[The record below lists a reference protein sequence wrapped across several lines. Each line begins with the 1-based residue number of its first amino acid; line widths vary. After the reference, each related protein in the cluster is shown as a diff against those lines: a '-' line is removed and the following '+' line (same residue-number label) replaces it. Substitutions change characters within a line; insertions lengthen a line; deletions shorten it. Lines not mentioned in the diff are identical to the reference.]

1 VAGSGER
8 SSPAVTAASRSAT
21 WAVGCPPDAEPAAR
35 LPAWLASVLPDDT
48 ADMWLLARQLI
59 PPSAYLIGGTAI
71 AAHLQH
77 RLSRD
82 LDFCFEAPTRP
93 DDLEGIAAELGRLAP
108 TRLTRRREL
117 GLDLLMS
124 RTKVQLLC
132 PPGHHRVEPTTVIE
146 GLRVAG
152 LGDLLAMKLQVV
164 VDRPELRDYFDLLCI
179 ETRARRNAEEGLA
192 LFEQRF
198 RPDVPDQAVTTIV
211 RYLADLSDVPD
222 DPTLPLRRSEIERY
236 WQQRVPEIVRNLER

>member
-1 VAGSGER
+1 MTDA
-8 SSPAVTAASRSAT
+8 
-21 WAVGCPPDAEPAAR
+21 PPTEPADC
-35 LPAWLASVLPDDT
+35 LPAWLADVLPADT
-48 ADMWLLARQLI
+48 AAMWLLVRRVL

-82 LDFCFEAPTRP
+82 LDFCFEGPVP
-93 DDLEGIAAELGRLAP
+93 LDELAAQLATLAP
-108 TRLTRRREL
+108 VRVTSRREL
-117 GLDLLMS
+117 GHDLLMS

-132 PPGHHRVEPTTVIE
+132 PIGHRRVEPAPRVE

-179 ETRARRNAEEGLA
+179 ETQAHRFAEEGLA
-192 LFEQRF
+192 LFVERF
-198 RPDVPDQAVTTIV
+198 RPDVPDQAVATIV
-211 RYLADLSDVPD
+211 RYLADLSDVPE
-222 DPTLPLRRSEIERY
+222 DPSLPLRRAAIETY
-236 WQQRVPEIVRNLER
+236 WHRRVPEIVCNLER

>member
-1 VAGSGER
+1 MSADMGTGER
-8 SSPAVTAASRSAT
+8 
-21 WAVGCPPDAEPAAR
+21 ER
-35 LPAWLASVLPDDT
+35 LPAWLAGVLPADT
-48 ADMWLLARQLI
+48 ADMWVLARRAI
-59 PPSAYLIGGTAI
+59 PASAYLIGGTAI

-82 LDFCFEAPTRP
+82 LDFCFESPTEP
-93 DDLEGIAAELGRLAP
+93 SDLDGIAAGLNALAP
-108 TRLTRRREL
+108 TRLTSRREL
-117 GLDLLMS
+117 GLDVLMS

-179 ETRARRNAEEGLA
+179 ETRARRYAEEGLA
-192 LFEQRF
+192 LFVRRF
-198 RPDVPDQAVTTIV
+198 RPDVPDQAVSTIV

-222 DPTLPLRRSEIERY
+222 DPTLPLRRDEIEGY
-236 WQQRVPEIVRNLER
+236 WRERVPQIVRNLQR

>member
-1 VAGSGER
+1 M
-8 SSPAVTAASRSAT
+8 
-21 WAVGCPPDAEPAAR
+21 
-35 LPAWLASVLPDDT
+35 LPADT
-48 ADMWLLARQLI
+48 ASMWTLVRRVL
-59 PPSAYLIGGTAI
+59 PPSAYLIGGTAV

-82 LDFCFEAPTRP
+82 LDLCFEAPV
-93 DDLEGIAAELGRLAP
+93 DLDALVVELGRLAP
-108 TRLTRRREL
+108 VRVTSRREL

-132 PPGHHRVEPTTVIE
+132 PVGHHRVEPTTEVE

-164 VDRPELRDYFDLLCI
+164 VDRPELRDYFDLLCL
-179 ETRARRNAEEGLA
+179 ETRAHRYAEEGLA
-192 LFEQRF
+192 LFVERF
-198 RPDVPDQAVTTIV
+198 RPDVPEQAVATIV

-222 DPTLPLRRSEIERY
+222 DPTLPLPRSDIVAY
-236 WQQRVPEIVRNLER
+236 WQQRVPQIVRQPER

>member
-1 VAGSGER
+1 MASLRPDGAQPSRDGPGER
-8 SSPAVTAASRSAT
+8 
-21 WAVGCPPDAEPAAR
+21 
-35 LPAWLASVLPDDT
+35 LPGWLASVLPADT
-48 ADMWLLARQLI
+48 ARMWTLVRRVV
-59 PPSAYLIGGTAI
+59 PPAGYLIGGTAV

-82 LDFCFEAPTRP
+82 LDFCFEGPV
-93 DDLEGIAAELGRLAP
+93 DLDELVADLGRLAP
-108 TRLTRRREL
+108 VRVTSRREL

-132 PPGHHRVEPTTVIE
+132 PVGHHRVEPTAEVE

-164 VDRPELRDYFDLLCI
+164 VDRPELRDYFDLLCL
-179 ETRARRNAEEGLA
+179 ETQGHRYAEEGLA
-192 LFEQRF
+192 LFVERF
-198 RPDVPDQAVTTIV
+198 GPDVPEQAVATIV

-222 DPTLPLRRSEIERY
+222 DPTLPLPRHDIVGY
-236 WQQRVPEIVRNLER
+236 WQRRVPEIVRNLER